1 VLEHLVSPRRP
12 ASSGADCEPSLS
24 RICVRV
30 ARTRLINRAR
40 GLSTFLSRRRA
51 CCSRK
56 NLQVSPFAVGPRKSP
71 SLSCCFIT
79 PCPVGSLSRGRCH
92 REGRV
97 TRSICV
103 RACVCETRRMHMY
116 AECIRRMARCIHTC
130 TQPQKRSHGKRG
142 VRLS

>member
-1 VLEHLVSPRRP
+1 MPEHPVSPRRP
-12 ASSGADCEPSLS
+12 ASSRAEPSPS

-79 PCPVGSLSRGRCH
+79 PCPVGSLARPLPPRGTSNAFHACT
-92 REGRV
+92 RV
-97 TRSICV
+97 CV
-103 RACVCETRRMHMY
+103 RRDVCTHVCGMHQHAWRGAY
-116 AECIRRMARCIHTC
+116 IRC